1 MNQSVFYVWLRE
13 PWCWCNILA
22 IFHVAGRLANVE
34 GVSSLLRFRAKNRVK
49 ETVQRVAGNKARGED
64 FHWRTA
70 FFTPN
75 TDDDDTQHDTGD
87 HRPAR
92 QHAVDQQTGRQQHTE
107 LALWPTDKLNQCAR
121 NRPNHQAVCNTRLR
135 PGLNGFGIHTG
146 HWRNQI
152 LRKVTDVSEP
162 DDRNGNHESDQRRE

>member
-22 IFHVAGRLANVE
+22 FFHVAGRLANVK
-34 GVSSLLRFRAKNRVK
+34 GGSSLLRFRAKNRVK
-49 ETVQRVAGNKARGED
+49 ETVQRVTGNKACGEY
-64 FHWRTA
+64 FHWRAA
-70 FFTPN
+70 FFTPD

-92 QHAVDQQTGRQQHTE
+92 HDAVDQQTGRQQHTE
-107 LALWPTDKLNQCAR
+107 LALRPTDELDQRAR
-121 NRPNHQAVCNTRLR
+121 NGPNHQAVGDARLR
-135 PGLNGFGIHTG
+135 TGLNSFGIHPG

-152 LRKVTDVSEP
+152 LRKVTDV
-162 DDRNGNHESDQRRE
+162 